1 MEMEKVLEIDIKK
14 CLRALKKSFKFIL
27 LITLIFLLIGII
39 AAFFLIEQENQYTS
53 TATVYNTS
61 YTTGSSSDNLKQ
73 IRHYAEIIKSRTVAE
88 RAAEILAEDHI
99 SQNDI
104 LNMISVNYDSTN
116 SNVSVIYISANSFDQ
131 NLSIKVANA
140 VSDSFVLKIADLTGT
155 DDIQTLDKATE
166 AKVSYDAGSKRIST
180 IFLLTFI
187 GAFVSCL
194 FIVMREI
201 LSPKMY
207 SAKDATAYGTLDII
221 GVIPEFNSRKE
232 L

>member
-1 MEMEKVLEIDIKK
+1 MDSEKVIEIDIKK
-14 CLRALKKSFKFIL
+14 CLRALKKSIKFII
-27 LITLIFLLIGII
+27 LITLIFLLIGILS
-39 AAFFLIEQENQYTS
+39 AFFIIEQENQYTS

-61 YTTGSSSDNLKQ
+61 YTNGSNSDNLKQ
-73 IRHYAEIIKSRTVAE
+73 MRHYAEIIKSRTVAE

-99 SQNDI
+99 SQQDI
-104 LNMISVNYDSTN
+104 LDMISVNYDSTN
-116 SNVSVIYISANSFDQ
+116 SNVSVIHILADSYDQ

-155 DDIQTLDKATE
+155 DNIQTLDKATE
-166 AKVSYDAGSKRIST
+166 AKISYNASSKRIST
-180 IFLLTFI
+180 IFLLTFV
-187 GAFVSCL
+187 GAFLSSL
-194 FIVMREI
+194 FIVVREI

>member
-1 MEMEKVLEIDIKK
+1 MDSEKVIEIDITK
-14 CLRALKKSFKFIL
+14 CLRALKKSVKFII
-27 LITLIFLLIGII
+27 LITLIFLLIGILS
-39 AAFFLIEQENQYTS
+39 AFFIIEQENQYTS

-61 YTTGSSSDNLKQ
+61 YTSGSNSDSLKQ
-73 IRHYAEIIKSRTVAE
+73 MRHYAEIIKSRTVAE

-99 SQNDI
+99 SQQNI
-104 LNMISVNYDSTN
+104 LDMISVNYDATN
-116 SNVSVIYISANSFDQ
+116 SNVSVIHILANSYDQ

-155 DDIQTLDKATE
+155 DNIQTLDKATE
-166 AKVSYDAGSKRIST
+166 AKISYDAGSKRIFT
-180 IFLLTFI
+180 IFILTFV
-187 GAFVSCL
+187 GAFLSSL

-221 GVIPEFNSRKE
+221 GVIPEFNVRKE